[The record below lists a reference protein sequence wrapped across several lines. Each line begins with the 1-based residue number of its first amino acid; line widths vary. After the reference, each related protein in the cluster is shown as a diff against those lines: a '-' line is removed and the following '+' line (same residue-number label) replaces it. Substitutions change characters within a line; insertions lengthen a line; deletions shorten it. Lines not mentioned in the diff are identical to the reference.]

1 MYLQLSAAAGTHI
14 DVATFLSEIAL
25 AHVLVVAGAAV
36 VADIFA
42 DTVVADIFAAGDVVA
57 VPVFLLL
64 LILLL
69 LKLILL
75 LLLLLLLLLKTTL
88 FSQDPVSTEVFQ
100 VDLANPAA
108 ARKRCRAY
116 PGKHT

>member
-1 MYLQLSAAAGTHI
+1 MLL
-14 DVATFLSEIAL
+14 LL
-25 AHVLVVAGAAV
+25 LL
-36 VADIFA
+36 
-42 DTVVADIFAAGDVVA
+42 
-57 VPVFLLL
+57 FLLL
-64 LILLL
+64 MILLL

-116 PGKHT
+116 PGKYT